1 MEDSFRSRRKVK
13 AILVSYLLG
22 NTCSCGIMMIRFFC
36 QNDTVYPYY
45 INILEIQ
52 IAETKVQIDWLGD
65 YEVYESRL
73 RAQTFQ

>member
-1 MEDSFRSRRKVK
+1 
-13 AILVSYLLG
+13 
-22 NTCSCGIMMIRFFC
+22 MIRFFC